1 MIPEIEDSFFG
12 TFKTSSINS
21 DDSYVNKAFNDTLLT
36 AKRAKKIQENRKKA
50 KYIKLV
56 LVGDTA
62 VGKSCLIDKY
72 VYNKGDSDD
81 SDSSSSSQVVSE
93 QPIGVRKSYQGRR

>member
-36 AKRAKKIQENRKKA
+36 AKRARKIQENRTKA

-72 VYNKGDSDD
+72 VHNKSFSDD
-81 SDSSSSSQVVSE
+81 YDSS
-93 QPIGVRKSYQGRR
+93 VRDCYQGRR